1 MVGLKLINKKTT
13 LAVKGGLT
21 LNRDDIAWKLTT
33 MGFAD
38 LAYNDRV
45 LNAIERLL
53 EDLKED

>member
-1 MVGLKLINKKTT
+1 M
-13 LAVKGGLT
+13 LAVEGGLT